1 MDVADVIRAEKTDV
15 EISDWF
21 TGKVTKA
28 KFPLSKARGA
38 IQLGK
43 SWRWRTVR
51 FSALGQK
58 FRLLIQLNVSKSKYS
73 ATLAIERDGDL
84 AVFCCHELHVSHK
97 NWHCH
102 FVPGDIEK
110 TYPGVLRDR
119 ENMISWPSFT
129 EDECTIDFTVTEQ
142 SALSIAA
149 ARFRFEAQGE
159 LI

>member
-58 FRLLIQLNVSKSKYS
+58 LRLLIQLNVSK
-73 ATLAIERDGDL
+73 
-84 AVFCCHELHVSHK
+84 
-97 NWHCH
+97 
-102 FVPGDIEK
+102 
-110 TYPGVLRDR
+110 
-119 ENMISWPSFT
+119 
-129 EDECTIDFTVTEQ
+129 
-142 SALSIAA
+142 
-149 ARFRFEAQGE
+149 
-159 LI
+159 